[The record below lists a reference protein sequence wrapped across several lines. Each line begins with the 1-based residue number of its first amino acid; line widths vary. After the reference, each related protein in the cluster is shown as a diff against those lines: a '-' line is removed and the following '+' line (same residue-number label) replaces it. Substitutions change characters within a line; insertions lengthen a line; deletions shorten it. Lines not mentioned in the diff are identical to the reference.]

1 MELRYAMLPFAT
13 CKRLPVGHAARNDH
27 PGNNIVSMVS
37 EFKAFINR
45 GNVLDLAVGVI
56 IGAAFGKIVTA
67 FTDDFINPILGLATG
82 GVDFANMYVALG
94 SVPEGAVATLTGMK
108 AANVPVFAYGH
119 FITEMINFLILAFV
133 IFMIVRTANKALRRT
148 DDAATPEDILLL
160 REIRDGLKKPA

>member
-1 MELRYAMLPFAT
+1 M
-13 CKRLPVGHAARNDH
+13 G
-27 PGNNIVSMVS
+27 MVS
-37 EFKAFINR
+37 EFKAFVNR

-67 FTDDFINPILGLATG
+67 FTDDFINPILGIFTG
-82 GVDFANMYVALG
+82 GIDFANMFVPIG
-94 SVPEGAVATLTGMK
+94 SVPEGTAGTLEAMK

-133 IFMIVRTANKALRRT
+133 IFMIVRTANKAMKRT

-160 REIRDGLKKPA
+160 REIAASVKK